1 MWVAGAELGL
11 AQVGA
16 LTSRLDGDR
25 QTDPI
30 VLRRA
35 VSGSPRLWEWHRAA
49 RHGKEARRD
58 VVVELCDE
66 TGERV
71 VARWVLVGATPVRW
85 TAAALDANAHDVA
98 MEEIEL
104 TIERL
109 EWSSEE

>member
-1 MWVAGAELGL
+1 M

-16 LTSRLDGDR
+16 LTSRVDGDR
-25 QTDPI
+25 QTVDPI

-35 VSGSPRLWEWHRAA
+35 VSGSSPLWEWHRAA
-49 RHGKEARRD
+49 GRGKQWRRD

-66 TGERV
+66 TCERV

-85 TAAALDANAHDVA
+85 TAAALDANAHEVA

-104 TIERL
+104 RVERL